1 MKRRFSKK
9 RFAREKRLARPLSS
23 LPRIKVAGVGGA
35 GGNAVMR
42 MSGKVRGVEFVAINT
57 DLQDLAKIICR
68 TKVQIGKTLTK
79 GQGAGMNPDIGR
91 QAAEENREDITK
103 ALEGA
108 ELIFVTCG
116 LGGGTGSGA
125 APVVAQIARELG
137 ALTIAVVT
145 KPFAFEGRERHKIAE
160 EAWKNIATKVD
171 TIITIPNDRIFNLIS
186 RSTPITEAFW
196 KIDDILRLGVQGISD
211 LITRPGLIN
220 LDFADIQ
227 TVMANAGPALLGIG
241 RASGENR
248 AADAARLAVTS
259 PLLDVMMEGAKG
271 VLFHIAGSENVSMG
285 EVNEA
290 AKIITEPI
298 DQGAKVIFG
307 TTLDDRIRKNE
318 IKITVIAT
326 GFPGEIR
333 PEPVEKK
340 VRAESVKGGVEPL
353 PAGTKESLAEAVAGD
368 EILDIPAFL
377 RRKK

>member
-9 RFAREKRLARPLSS
+9 ILSS

-68 TKVQIGKTLTK
+68 TKVQIGKTMTK